1 MPFSP
6 STALPGKAG
15 RLFFACAVG
24 SICSVVISNSI
35 NRSHAPASG
44 KDDAAAVSSVS
55 SVSLRQ
61 SASPAPASKPFV
73 GPPMP
78 PAPVRTAESAT
89 VDGTFSQAAQSLG
102 MDQGTIATL
111 TDAFAGKVDLHRDIK
126 KGDTLSVIYDRPQGG
141 AIAHDAPLAV
151 RLTTGSSSH
160 DVFLYRDPDGEE
172 RYYSRDGES
181 TKPGFSR
188 YPVEFTRVSSDFSLR
203 RLDPVT
209 HRWQSHDGVDLAAP
223 IGTPVHATAQGKVTF
238 VGRQTGYGKVI
249 MLENPPPYSTVY
261 AHLSRFAK
269 GIRNGGTVKR
279 GQVIGYVGET
289 GWATGPHLHYEVHV
303 DDVAMDPLTVALP
316 GDDRLRG
323 EERQRF
329 AKEAQS
335 LSDDLNG

>member
-6 STALPGKAG
+6 ITASPGKAG
-15 RLFFACAVG
+15 RLFFACAIG
-24 SICSVVISNSI
+24 SVCTVVICNALQRPHSSSAVKDDAPAVSF
-35 NRSHAPASG
+35 RQTAVPSAAPAS
-44 KDDAAAVSSVS
+44 A
-55 SVSLRQ
+55 
-61 SASPAPASKPFV
+61 
-73 GPPMP
+73 P
-78 PAPVRTAESAT
+78 PAAPPEPARMTESAT
-89 VDGTFSQAAQSLG
+89 VDGTFSDAAQSLG
-102 MDQGTIATL
+102 LDSSTIATL
-111 TDAFAGKVDLHRDIK
+111 TQAFAAKVDLRRDLR

-141 AIAHDAPLAV
+141 ATPHDEPLAA

-160 DVFLYRDPDGEE
+160 DVFLYRDAEGEA
-172 RYYSRDGES
+172 RYYSKDGDS
-181 TKPGFSR
+181 TKPAFTR

-223 IGTPVHATAQGKVTF
+223 IGTPVRATAQGTVTF
-238 VGRQTGYGKVI
+238 IGRQTGYGKVV

-269 GIRNGGTVKR
+269 GLRNGATVAR
-279 GQVIGYVGET
+279 GQVIGYVGRT

-303 DDVAMDPLTVALP
+303 DDVAMDPLTVDLP

-329 AKEAQS
+329 AKEAES
-335 LSDDLNG
+335 LSAELSG

>member
-1 MPFSP
+1 MC
-6 STALPGKAG
+6 T
-15 RLFFACAVG
+15 
-24 SICSVVISNSI
+24 VVICNAVH
-35 NRSHAPASG
+35 RPHAPSAD
-44 KDDAAAVSSVS
+44 KDDAPA
-55 SVSLRQ
+55 VSLRQ
-61 SASPAPASKPFV
+61 RAAPVQPASTS
-73 GPPMP
+73 PPPP
-78 PAPVRTAESAT
+78 PARTTESAT
-89 VDGTFSQAAQSLG
+89 VDQTFSDAAQSLG
-102 MDQGTIATL
+102 LGQSTIATL
-111 TDAFAGKVDLHRDIK
+111 TEAFGSSVDMRRDLK

-141 AIAHDAPLAV
+141 QTAHDEPLAV

-160 DVFLYRDPDGEE
+160 DVFLYRDPEGEP
-172 RYYSRDGES
+172 RYYSKDGKS
-181 TKPGFSR
+181 TKPAFSR
-188 YPVEFTRVSSDFSLR
+188 YPVVFTRVSSDFSLR
-203 RLDPVT
+203 RFDPVV

-303 DDVAMDPLTVALP
+303 DDVAMDPLTVDLP
-316 GDDRLRG
+316 GDDRLHG

-329 AKEAQS
+329 AKEAKS
-335 LSDDLNG
+335 LSEALNG